1 MWTSP
6 RRNKNEMAKNARAAE
21 TPPSD
26 SQRTT
31 RRGSPLARAKTSKVR
46 GGGKRSSDD
55 EDNEDEFCLTG
66 NIRQTTKRMKMTD
79 RTAAAYKHSD
89 EDEESEDDDS
99 ETMITTTKAIWN
111 MDRREL
117 MDFIS
122 EQNKMIRD
130 MKLKLELAKKHETGR
145 RSLKLARMDHDW
157 NATETLFADVV
168 TQHVK
173 YYLFPRYKFLKQG
186 WDEYQPDQEGS
197 LSRLVEEGLSDR
209 QPLSDKKEMW
219 ERVTAVSIKLKYG
232 TLKCNINNAI
242 KAAYK
247 SELSVVAIDLCVV
260 GKLYLV
266 HCIGVVQSQ
275 VIQTGN
281 VCFLMN
287 YRRGLRSLL
296 IAGAYTVY
304 LSSFA
309 TMFDDSI
316 RMLG

>member
-1 MWTSP
+1 
-6 RRNKNEMAKNARAAE
+6 
-21 TPPSD
+21 
-26 SQRTT
+26 
-31 RRGSPLARAKTSKVR
+31 
-46 GGGKRSSDD
+46 
-55 EDNEDEFCLTG
+55 
-66 NIRQTTKRMKMTD
+66 MTD

-117 MDFIS
+117 MDLIS

-219 ERVTAVSIKLKYG
+219 ERVTALSIKLKYG

-247 SELSVVAIDLCVV
+247 SEFSVVAIKLCDNKN
-260 GKLYLV
+260 G
-266 HCIGVVQSQ
+266 
-275 VIQTGN
+275 
-281 VCFLMN
+281 
-287 YRRGLRSLL
+287 
-296 IAGAYTVY
+296 
-304 LSSFA
+304 
-309 TMFDDSI
+309 
-316 RMLG
+316 